1 MGNSLNIVI
10 LSSDRYPDG
19 GASANRHL
27 AYSKGL
33 CELGNSVTFILLG
46 QQKDNKPAFEIDG
59 IKFIGT
65 FKKNPFSEL
74 FKNHGSLISV
84 PSIPEGRIQLK
95 KLIKKG
101 KVDLVIVLD
110 THLWMLLPFLN
121 LCKRHGTKVLHE
133 RTEYPQVALKRGL
146 AGRFHYYLYRRFF
159 LSRINGLFVISNAL
173 KRFFDEQVENKIPV
187 QIINMMVD
195 PSRFSISDGKS
206 EVGFRYIA
214 YCGSMDIAKDGV
226 DILIRAFGKAL
237 RMIRQPNDLRLL
249 LIGSIPDNHLM
260 KKYQQIIKESQCEDR
275 VVFTGSVSRESI
287 PQLLQGAEALA
298 LARPESK
305 QAEGGFPTK
314 LGEYLATGKPVV
326 ITNTGEISVFLQ
338 DGINAFIV
346 NPGNVDSF
354 VDKLIL
360 LFDDYPK
367 AKEIGQ
373 KGKELVYNEFNYYTQ
388 AKRLNDFIGSIL
400 NTKR

>member
-195 PSRFSISDGKS
+195 PSRFQYIAGNHDS
-206 EVGFRYIA
+206 ESRYIA
-214 YCGSMDIAKDGV
+214 YCGAMDIEKDGV
-226 DILIRAFGKAL
+226 DILIRAFGKAINQIYDNSDMKL
-237 RMIRQPNDLRLL
+237 V
-249 LIGSIPDNHLM
+249 LIGSVPERSLRE
-260 KKYQQIIKESQCEDR
+260 KYNSIIRESKCEGR
-275 VVFTGSVSRESI
+275 VQFTGYVNRERI
-287 PQLLQGAEALA
+287 PGLLNNATALA
-298 LARPESK
+298 LARPNSQ

-314 LGEYLATGKPVV
+314 LGEYLATGKPTI
-326 ITNTGEISVFLQ
+326 ITNTGEIGQFLR
-338 DGINAFIV
+338 DGENAFV
-346 NPGNVDSF
+346 AEPGSVDSF
-354 VDKLIL
+354 TEKIVR
-360 LFDDYPK
+360 LFNNYPE
-367 AKEIGQ
+367 AAQIGLE
-373 KGKELVYNEFNYYTQ
+373 GRELVNIEFNYLQQ
-388 AKRLNDFIGSIL
+388 AKRLNDFIL
-400 NTKR
+400 TLL